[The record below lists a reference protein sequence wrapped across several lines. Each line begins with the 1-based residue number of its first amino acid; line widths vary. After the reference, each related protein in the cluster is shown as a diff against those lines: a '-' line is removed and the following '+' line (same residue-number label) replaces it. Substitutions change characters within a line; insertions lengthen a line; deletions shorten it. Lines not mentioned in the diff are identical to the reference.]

1 VHVTVRLNAGL
12 PSLRRKRETRVLFD
26 AFAKGCN
33 RHGFRLIHFSIQSNH
48 LHFIVEAQHRP
59 SLSRGMQGLLIR
71 IARGLNRLWNRKGRV
86 FGDRF
91 HDRALKTP
99 REVRNALAYVLNN
112 ARRHR
117 VSVPED
123 EPDAFSSGR
132 WFDGWK
138 NFTARPPQNAPI
150 SRARSWLLAVGW
162 RKRGRIP
169 LRFSPGR

>member
-1 VHVTVRLNAGL
+1 
-12 PSLRRKRETRVLFD
+12 VLFD

-71 IARGLNRLWNRKGRV
+71 IARGLNRLWNRRGRV

-117 VSVPED
+117 VSLPEG

-138 NFTARPPQNAPI
+138 NFTAWPTANVPI

-169 LRFSPGR
+169 VNISPGS

>member
-1 VHVTVRLNAGL
+1 MHVTVRLKEGL
-12 PSLRRKRETRVLFD
+12 PSLRRRREARVLVD

-33 RHGFRLIHFSIQSNH
+33 RSGFRLNHFSIQSNH
-48 LHFIVEAQHRP
+48 LHFIVQAQHRQG
-59 SLSRGMQGLLIR
+59 LSRGMQGLLIR
-71 IARGLNRLWNRKGRV
+71 IAKGLNRLWGRSGRV

-112 ARRHR
+112 VRRHR
-117 VSVPED
+117 ISVPEN

-138 NFTARPPQNAPI
+138 NFAARPTQNVPI

-169 LRFSPGR
+169 LCFSPGS